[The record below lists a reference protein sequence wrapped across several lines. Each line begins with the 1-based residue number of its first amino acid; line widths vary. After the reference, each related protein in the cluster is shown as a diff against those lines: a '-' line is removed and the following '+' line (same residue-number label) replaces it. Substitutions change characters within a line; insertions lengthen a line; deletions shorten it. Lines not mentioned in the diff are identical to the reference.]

1 MNFGSIKEYF
11 YRVQGYCFLVMLIP
25 LSLQLLIHFKILFA
39 NSSSAVVIVNEE
51 VANITLFVLLVVVL
65 TIVHWYSKRRLL
77 SISKKFGL
85 GIKLDDYFILTL
97 VRVSAGV
104 VICFVTISVYVVTQ
118 FDSLNILFFLSF
130 GWIFFQVPTSR
141 KACKELKLR
150 GDEREMVFYKKD
162 KF

>member
-25 LSLQLLIHFKILFA
+25 LSLQLLIHFKVLFT
-39 NSSSAVVIVNEE
+39 NSSSALVVVNEE
-51 VANITLFVLLVVVL
+51 VASITLVVLLVVVL

-85 GIKLDDYFILTL
+85 GRKLDEYFILTL

-104 VICFVTISVYVVTQ
+104 LICFVSIGVYVVTQ
-118 FDSLNILFFLSF
+118 FDSLNLLFFLSF
-130 GWIFFQVPTSR
+130 GWIFFQIPTSR
-141 KACKELKLR
+141 KSCKELKLR
-150 GDEREMVFYKKD
+150 GDEREMVLYKKD
-162 KF
+162 RF